1 MQGGILVELTGSAYL
16 STWGNGVGVG
26 LVIKFLDGTHL
37 ACVRCSNALD
47 DNKNSLRLRS
57 VVSEAQLSQAGF
69 QAISKELP
77 PESWKASKLE
87 ISQRFQ
93 SCPKVFT

>member
-1 MQGGILVELTGSAYL
+1 MHGGILVELTGSAYL
-16 STWGNGVGVG
+16 SIWGNGVGVG
-26 LVIKFLDGTHL
+26 LVKKLLHRTHL
-37 ACVRCSNALD
+37 AFVRFLNAPD
-47 DNKNSLRLRS
+47 DNKNSLRLGL